1 MGNTISSDLL
11 AQASVRISALMGLH
25 FPEERRADLERI
37 LCETAP
43 AFGFTYV
50 IAFVEWLIS
59 FPLQKSHREKLA
71 DHFTVGETYFFRE
84 KASFDVLEEH
94 ILPPLIRARG
104 LNNEKRLR
112 IWCAGC
118 CTGEEAYSIA
128 ILLTRI
134 IADWKDWD
142 ITILATDIN
151 VTSLKKAIT
160 GKYTEWSFRNAPPW
174 LKECY
179 FEKTEDGCYLIFP
192 SIRHMVAFEQL
203 NLAEDVY
210 PSPFNNAYAM
220 DMIFCRNVLMY
231 FSPEYAK
238 KAVNGFYQTLTDNGL
253 LIVSLTETIKLSGSS
268 FIPIHFHGTTFYQ
281 KSAKGRIAD
290 GGAKGKK
297 VSGEKTIVRST
308 DENNFS
314 SLPLPAAAAA
324 VSAGFRDAVY
334 RNTTKN
340 IKEERAGKKG
350 QRTPYENALLLFEQG
365 RYAEVENVIS
375 GWTEHELSNP
385 KALTLLARIC
395 ANQGKLD
402 DAEMWCEKAII
413 ADKCCAVNYYLLAT
427 IVMEKD
433 LIEEAVSLLKR
444 ALYLDPHFALA
455 NFVLASL
462 LMRIGNR
469 KTAKKY
475 LDNAFNLIAARNAD
489 EVVPESEGMTAGRLL
504 EIISV
509 MKQM

>member
-11 AQASVRISALMGLH
+11 AQASVRMSMLMGLH
-25 FPEERRADLERI
+25 FPEDRRADLERI

-43 AFGFTYV
+43 AFGFTDV
-50 IAFVEWLIS
+50 VTFAEWLIS
-59 FPLQKSHREKLA
+59 FPLQKSHIERLA
-71 DHFTVGETYFFRE
+71 DYFTVGETYFFRE

-94 ILPPLIRARG
+94 ILPPLIRSRANSGR
-104 LNNEKRLR
+104 RLR
-112 IWCAGC
+112 IWCTGC

-134 IADWKDWD
+134 IADWKDWS

-151 VTSLKKAIT
+151 SNFLKKALA
-160 GKYTEWSFRNAPPW
+160 GKYAEWSFRNAPAW

-179 FEKTEDGCYLIFP
+179 FKQTADGYYEILP
-192 SIRHMVAFEQL
+192 SIKRMVTFEQL

-210 PSPFNNAYAM
+210 PSPFNNVYAM

-231 FSPEYAK
+231 FSPECAK

-253 LIVSLTETIKLSGSS
+253 LIVSLTETITLSGSS
-268 FIPIHFHGTTFYQ
+268 FVAIRFRGTTFYQ
-281 KSAKGRIAD
+281 KLAKGGIA
-290 GGAKGKK
+290 GEGVKGKQVGGEIK
-297 VSGEKTIVRST
+297 AVRNTGENGFQALRLPTVNRASSGLRKT
-308 DENNFS
+308 F
-314 SLPLPAAAAA
+314 
-324 VSAGFRDAVY
+324 Y
-334 RNTTKN
+334 RNVTKN
-340 IKEERAGKKG
+340 HEGKRAGTKG
-350 QRTPYENALLLFEQG
+350 PRTSYDDALLLFEQG
-365 RYAEVENVIS
+365 RYAEVEEIIS
-375 GWTEHELSNP
+375 GWTDHELNNP

-433 LIEEAVSLLKR
+433 LVEEAVSLLKR

-455 NFVLASL
+455 NFVLANL
-462 LMRIGNR
+462 LMRSGKR
-469 KTAKKY
+469 KMSKKY
-475 LDNAFNLIAARNAD
+475 LDNAFNLVSVRNSD
-489 EVVPESEGMTAGRLL
+489 EIVPESEGITAGRLL
-504 EIISV
+504 DIISA

>member
-25 FPEERRADLERI
+25 FPEDRRADMERI
-37 LCETAP
+37 LCEAAP
-43 AFGFTYV
+43 AFGFTDV
-50 IAFVEWLIS
+50 VAFVEWLIS
-59 FPLQKSHREKLA
+59 FPLQKSHIERLA
-71 DHFTVGETYFFRE
+71 DYFTVGETYFFRE

-94 ILPPLIRARG
+94 ILHPLIRARG
-104 LNNEKRLR
+104 IEKRLR

-134 IADWKDWD
+134 IADWKDWN

-151 VTSLKKAIT
+151 GTSLKKALN
-160 GKYTEWSFRNAPPW
+160 GKYAEWSFRNAPPW
-174 LKECY
+174 LKEGY
-179 FEKTEDGCYLIFP
+179 FEKTEDGYYVIFP
-192 SIRHMVAFEQL
+192 SIKQMVTFELL
-203 NLAEDVY
+203 NLADGVY
-210 PSPFNNAYAM
+210 PSPFNNVYAM

-268 FIPIHFHGTTFYQ
+268 FVPIHFHGTTFYQ

-290 GGAKGKK
+290 GGAKGKR
-297 VSGEKTIVRST
+297 VYGERKAVWNT
-308 DENNFS
+308 DENSFNE
-314 SLPLPAAAAA
+314 LPLPAVAPA
-324 VSAGFRDAVY
+324 SAGFRDTVH
-334 RNTTKN
+334 RDTRKSVE
-340 IKEERAGKKG
+340 EERAGKKG

-365 RYAEVENVIS
+365 RYTEVENIIS
-375 GWTEHELSNP
+375 GWTEHELNNP

-455 NFVLASL
+455 NFVLANI
-462 LMRIGNR
+462 LMRIGKR
-469 KTAKKY
+469 KPAKKY
-475 LDNAFNLIAARNAD
+475 LDNAFNLISARNSD
-489 EVVPESEGMTAGRLL
+489 EIVHESEGITAGRLL
-504 EIISV
+504 EIIAV

>member
-1 MGNTISSDLL
+1 MGNTISSNLL

-25 FPEERRADLERI
+25 FPEDRQADLERI

-43 AFGFTYV
+43 AFGFTDV
-50 IAFVEWLIS
+50 VAFVEWLLS
-59 FPLQKSHREKLA
+59 FPLQKSHRERLA
-71 DHFTVGETYFFRE
+71 DYFTVGETYFFRE

-104 LNNEKRLR
+104 IEKRLR

-160 GKYTEWSFRNAPPW
+160 GKYAEWSFRNAPPW
-174 LKECY
+174 LKEGY
-179 FEKTEDGCYLIFP
+179 FEKTADGYYVIYP
-192 SIRHMVAFEQL
+192 SIKQMVTFEQL
-203 NLAEDVY
+203 NLADDVY
-210 PSPFNNAYAM
+210 PSPFNNVYAM

-281 KSAKGRIAD
+281 KSTKGGIAD
-290 GGAKGKK
+290 GGTKGKK
-297 VSGEKTIVRST
+297 VYGERKAVRNT
-308 DENNFS
+308 DENNFDV
-314 SLPLPAAAAA
+314 LPLPAVAAA
-324 VSAGFRDAVY
+324 SAGFRDAAY

-340 IKEERAGKKG
+340 IEEERAGKKG
-350 QRTPYENALLLFEQG
+350 WQTSYENALLLFEQG
-365 RYAEVENVIS
+365 RYTEVENVIS
-375 GWTEHELSNP
+375 GWTGHELNNP

-455 NFVLASL
+455 NFVLANL

-469 KTAKKY
+469 KPAKKY

-489 EVVPESEGMTAGRLL
+489 EVVPESEGITAGRLL
-504 EIISV
+504 EIITA

>member
-11 AQASVRISALMGLH
+11 ARASVRISALMGLH
-25 FPEERRADLERI
+25 FPGNRRADMERI
-37 LCETAP
+37 LCEAAP
-43 AFGFTYV
+43 AFGFTDV
-50 IAFVEWLIS
+50 VAFVEWLVS
-59 FPLQKSHREKLA
+59 FPLQKSHRERLA
-71 DHFTVGETYFFRE
+71 DYFTVGETYFFRE

-104 LNNEKRLR
+104 LNDEKRLR

-128 ILLTRI
+128 ILLTRV
-134 IADWKDWD
+134 IADWKDWN

-151 VTSLKKAIT
+151 VNSLKKALA

-174 LKECY
+174 LKESY
-179 FEKTEDGCYLIFP
+179 FEKKEDGYYEILP
-192 SIRHMVAFEQL
+192 SINEMVTFEQL
-203 NLAEDVY
+203 NLAGDVY
-210 PSPFNNAYAM
+210 PSPFNSIYAM

-231 FSPEYAK
+231 FSPECAK

-253 LIVSLTETIKLSGSS
+253 LIVSLTEMIKLSGSS
-268 FIPIHFHGTTFYQ
+268 FVPIHFHGTTFYQ
-281 KSAKGRIAD
+281 KSPKGRIAG

-297 VSGEKTIVRST
+297 VYGERKAIRNSGENGFKA
-308 DENNFS
+308 
-314 SLPLPAAAAA
+314 LQLPAVEPA
-324 VSAGFRDAVY
+324 SAGLRDIFY
-334 RNTTKN
+334 RDITKSV
-340 IKEERAGKKG
+340 EEELAGKKG
-350 QRTPYENALLLFEQG
+350 QQTSYENALLLFEQG
-365 RYAEVENVIS
+365 RYTEVENIIS
-375 GWTEHELSNP
+375 GWTGHELNNP

-444 ALYLDPHFALA
+444 ALYLDPHFA
-455 NFVLASL
+455 
-462 LMRIGNR
+462 
-469 KTAKKY
+469 
-475 LDNAFNLIAARNAD
+475 
-489 EVVPESEGMTAGRLL
+489 
-504 EIISV
+504 
-509 MKQM
+509 